1 MNPGIVSIV
10 VVLLFEYVQRL
21 QARWLC
27 LTEEYPE
34 RFVFNFFAGNEDD
47 LPG

>member
-27 LTEEYPE
+27 LTEE
-34 RFVFNFFAGNEDD
+34 RSKA
-47 LPG
+47 